1 LGVWSRE
8 AIPIQEGGEVTQQT
22 PARQPTVFDPE
33 TAVALELHETGGPYE
48 GERPIVAAIEPST
61 AHIAADTAARLAREL
76 DVPLVFIYVRER
88 PPAILGS
95 PQYQRRLTE
104 DLVRGRKTLDT
115 ALAAASRHGVMSYGE
130 ILEGNAA
137 TRIVEF
143 ARARQAQLLIV
154 GQRRRRFRPSVFR
167 RVIRASEQPVVV
179 AVKAAD
185 RVAWP
190 WFPRRRGRL
199 IKTQGQIASNAVPRM
214 SSQAPMGEVV
224 GLRPA

>member
-1 LGVWSRE
+1 VV
-8 AIPIQEGGEVTQQT
+8 ATQQK
-22 PARQPTVFDPE
+22 PARQTALFDPE
-33 TAVALELHETGGPYE
+33 STVGLALHETGGPYE
-48 GERPIVAAIEPST
+48 GERPIVAAVEPRT
-61 AHIAADTAARLAREL
+61 AHLAADTAACLAREL
-76 DVPLVFIYVRER
+76 DAPLVFIYVRER
-88 PPAILGS
+88 PPAILGT

-104 DLVRGRKTLDT
+104 DMVRGRKTLDT

-143 ARARQAQLLIV
+143 ARTRQAQLLIV
-154 GQRRRRFRPSVFR
+154 GQRRRRFRPSIVR
-167 RVIRASEQPVVV
+167 RVIRSSAQPVVV

-185 RVAWP
+185 RVTWP

-214 SSQAPMGEVV
+214 SSQAPIGEVV